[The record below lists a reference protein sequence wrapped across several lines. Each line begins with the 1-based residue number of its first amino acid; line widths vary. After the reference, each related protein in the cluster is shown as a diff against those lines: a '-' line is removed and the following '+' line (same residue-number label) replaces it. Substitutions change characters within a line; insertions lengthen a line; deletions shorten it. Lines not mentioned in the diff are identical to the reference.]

1 MIEINRTFDY
11 SKGLTKV
18 EDLSGVTFSAES
30 FAHTF
35 NIERTD
41 NYGYE
46 GEITARFVRGDGVT
60 VFVEGTVATTGNK
73 AVVNL
78 PPECYAAPGPFL
90 LVIFHVIPDI
100 DQAYAIYAA
109 RGTVLASESGTTI
122 AASGTMDNI
131 EAQIQAIID
140 RLSSTISTANLVA
153 LFARNIGDI
162 ENTVEG
168 MQATLTGIDA
178 ALAEAGIMPLAQPN
192 LLKYQPE
199 GVSVQVATSAIVVKY
214 YTIPAED
221 ATAAA
226 EPITLT
232 FTDANIHA
240 GMVLHYVMSRVYA
253 VCVQSMVSAVI
264 TEGQAV
270 VTIAAR
276 PEAHEATCAL
286 DLVFCTVETATLPMG
301 ELSAHYGPGPWLN
314 STSYIY
320 RGVEHDEIS
329 ERVVDLGADAV
340 TDSDGKVYSTAV
352 AFTVTNAPEQGKYNA
367 DLLVFNH
374 GTDGGTYTRGD
385 GSSYTYG
392 PNGILDLEEGE
403 IYTLSCWAR
412 LTAGTKAMLYM
423 GYGHNSSGYSSTG
436 YSGNHRYIDF
446 TGATWTRVTWSFI
459 YHATASYVPG
469 GSSTPTTVEHKK
481 RVAVGVCRYADGTVQ
496 LCGFRLVHGGLY
508 GSNTVDTLAAQ
519 VEDVYE
525 SAEQMQAF
533 FTSIAP
539 VESGATAST
548 NYAAGA
554 LVMWKGKLYKTSA
567 AVATGAT
574 WAVGTNLTATT
585 LAAELAALAQ

>member
-41 NYGYE
+41 QYGYE
-46 GEITARFVRGDGVT
+46 GAITARFVRGDGVT
-60 VFVEGTVATTGNK
+60 VFVEGTTNGVTAT
-73 AVVNL
+73 VNL

-90 LVIFHVIPDI
+90 LVIFHVIADI

-131 EAQIQAIID
+131 EAQIQAIIN
-140 RLSSTISTANLVA
+140 RLSSTINTANLVA

-168 MQATLTGIDA
+168 IQATMTGIDA

-199 GVSVQVATSAIVVKY
+199 GVTKPVPNGPIVVKY

-232 FTDANIHA
+232 FTDAAIHA

-253 VCVQSMVSAVI
+253 VCTRDMVTAVV

-276 PEAHEATCAL
+276 PEAHQATCAL
-286 DLVFCTVETATLPMG
+286 DLVFCVQQNAVLPYG
-301 ELSAHYGPGPWLN
+301 EISYTYGPGPWLN
-314 STSYIY
+314 STGNQYPGY
-320 RGVEHDEIS
+320 EVDEIS

-340 TDSDGKVYSTAV
+340 TDSDGTVYANAV
-352 AFTVTNAPEQGKYNA
+352 AFTITNAPEQGKNNA
-367 DLLVFNH
+367 DLLVFNY
-374 GTDGGTYTRGD
+374 GTDGGTRQD
-385 GSSYTYG
+385 GSTYG
-392 PNGILDLEEGE
+392 PSGILDLEEGE
-403 IYTLSCWAR
+403 IYTLSFWAR
-412 LTAGTKAMLYM
+412 LTAGTKARLYV
-423 GYGHNSSGYSSTG
+423 GYGHAQGGYVSTG
-436 YSGNHRYIDF
+436 PSGNHRYIDF
-446 TGATWTRVTWSFI
+446 TGTTWTRVTWSFI
-459 YHATASYVPG
+459 FRTNLSYVPG
-469 GSSTPTTVEHKK
+469 GATTPTTVDHKK

-554 LVMWKGKLYKTSA
+554 LIVWKGRLYKTSA

-585 LAAELAALAQ
+585 LAAEMAALST

>member
-1 MIEINRTFDY
+1 MITINRTFNSAD
-11 SKGLTKV
+11 GLV
-18 EDLSGVTFSAES
+18 RLNDLSGVVFSSES
-30 FAHTF
+30 FAHRF
-35 NIERTD
+35 
-41 NYGYE
+41 
-46 GEITARFVRGDGVT
+46 EITRVDGYGFEGTISARFLRADGVT
-60 VFVEGTVATTGNK
+60 VYVEGSTDAIDVA
-73 AVVNL
+73 AVDL
-78 PPECYAAPGPFL
+78 PPECYAVPGPFL
-90 LVIFHVIPDI
+90 LTIFDVIPEGNL
-100 DQAYAIYAA
+100 ATCIYAG
-109 RGTVLASESGTTI
+109 RGTVLASESSQTTADAGTVQTI
-122 AASGTMDNI
+122 D
-131 EAQIQAIID
+131 AQIQAIMD
-140 RLSSTISTANLVA
+140 RLSGTISTANLVA

-168 MQATLTGIDA
+168 IQSTMTGIDA

-192 LLKYQPE
+192 LLKYQPQ
-199 GVSVQVATSAIVVKY
+199 GVTKPVPNGPIVVKY

-232 FTDANIHA
+232 FTDAAIHA

-253 VCVQSMVSAVI
+253 VCTRDMVTAVV

-276 PEAHEATCAL
+276 PAAHEATCAL
-286 DLVFCTVETATLPMG
+286 DIVFCVQQGAVLPYG
-301 ELSAHYGPGPWLN
+301 EISYTYGPGPWLN
-314 STSYIY
+314 STGNIY
-320 RGVEHDEIS
+320 PGYEVDEIS

-352 AFTVTNAPEQGKYNA
+352 AFTVTNAPEQGKNNA
-367 DLLVFNH
+367 DLLIFNH
-374 GTDGGTYTRGD
+374 GTDGGTRQD
-385 GSSYTYG
+385 GTTYG

-412 LTAGTKAMLYM
+412 LTAGTKARLYM
-423 GYGHNSSGYSSTG
+423 GYGHSSGGYSSTG

-446 TGATWTRVTWSFI
+446 TGTTWTRVTWSFVFRS
-459 YHATASYVPG
+459 TASYQAQG
-469 GSSTPTTVEHKK
+469 ATPYTVNVEHKK

-508 GSNTVDTLAAQ
+508 GSNTVDTLTAQ

-554 LVMWKGKLYKTSA
+554 LVMWKGKLYKTST